1 MRIHFKD
8 RIVINAPAAKVWR
21 VLAHE
26 FDTIGL
32 WASAIP
38 VSRGLLEVPPP
49 AGAAVG
55 ARVCATAV
63 PGFGE
68 IRETF
73 TSYGEDA
80 MHFAYEATEGRPWF
94 IQRAENHWTV
104 HALSPSTSEVE
115 AWAEVEVSLFPG
127 VLLAPLLKLQLGRVG
142 AQTFEDLKYFVE
154 HDQVHLRKLKAQQKQ
169 GQKV

>member
-1 MRIHFKD
+1 MHIYFKD

-38 VSRGLLEVPPP
+38 ASRGLSEVPAP
-49 AGAAVG
+49 AAAGVG

-73 TSYGEDA
+73 TSYDEDA
-80 MHFAYEATEGRPWF
+80 MHFAYKATEGRPWF
-94 IQRAENHWTV
+94 IKQAANHWRV
-104 HALSPSTSEVE
+104 RALGPSTSEVE
-115 AWAEVEVSLFPG
+115 AWAEIEVSLFPG
-127 VLLAPLLKLQLGRVG
+127 VLLAPLLKLQLGRTG
-142 AQTFEDLKYFVE
+142 AQTFDDLKYYVE